1 MLLEDD
7 GSGPGGDK
15 GGSEGGE
22 VGGAVVAIVDHEN
35 FLRWILAILYKENV
49 CIPLNFL
56 ISSYILVLLGM
67 GQIFK

>member
-1 MLLEDD
+1 MMMT
-7 GSGPGGDK
+7 
-15 GGSEGGE
+15 
-22 VGGAVVAIVDHEN
+22 VAIVDHEN

>member
-22 VGGAVVAIVDHEN
+22 VGGEVVVGAAG
-35 FLRWILAILYKENV
+35 R
-49 CIPLNFL
+49 
-56 ISSYILVLLGM
+56 
-67 GQIFK
+67 